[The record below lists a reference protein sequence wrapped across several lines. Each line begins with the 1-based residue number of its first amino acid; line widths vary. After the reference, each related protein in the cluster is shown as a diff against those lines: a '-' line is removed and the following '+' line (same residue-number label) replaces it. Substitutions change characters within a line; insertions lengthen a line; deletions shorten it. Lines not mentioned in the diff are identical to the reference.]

1 MNTSR
6 GSIWRKCDFHVH
18 TPFSALSNEFGSD
31 FDVYVQKLFR
41 KAIEKGVQVIGITDY
56 FTIEGYKKIR
66 QDYIEKETKLK
77 ELFDDAEIAKI
88 KDILLLANVE
98 FRLNKIVQ
106 INKFKEGE
114 LVKTET
120 GRINFHVI
128 FSDELP
134 VTTIE
139 ESFLHDLSFVYESD
153 PDEADKR
160 KPLKTANLIALGER
174 VKREQPEILGS
185 ALQVGMTHAIVDDGK
200 IMDCLAGNNDFKEK
214 YLIVI
219 PSDEDLSLIK
229 FNQQGGLVRKQL
241 LAKANAL
248 FSSNANTIS
257 FGLGEKANS
266 VDDFLK
272 EFKTLKPCIWGSDA
286 HSFEKLFEP
295 DKERNCYIKAATT
308 FEGIRQILFEPHDR
322 VYIGDYPPLFA
333 RIKASKSNYIDKL
346 TVNNLPTYDGKK
358 GVWFKDFELKLGL
371 ELIAVIGNKGK
382 GKSAIADI
390 IALLGNSHI
399 AKKDFSFLN
408 NDKFCQKGYGE
419 NFTGT
424 LTWFDK
430 MSATRGLNDN
440 IDLTGVE
447 RIKYIPQSYLEKLC
461 NSEDS
466 NFKEEINKVVFS
478 RLDDSDKL
486 GKTSFA
492 ELETY
497 KTELLSRQIDQYII
511 KLGTVNKQLDL
522 LEQKATTEFKQS
534 IENQKSIK
542 ENALTIH
549 NNEKELIIVVAN
561 PDNDTSLSAEQR
573 EKAEKVTKLG
583 QDINGLELEV
593 ELEQL
598 ALTNLKIKVSDHE
611 QLLSEING
619 VKLSFDNW
627 KADQKPFFEK
637 YQFDI
642 DKIISLQ
649 IDIKTIQAQLVTHN
663 HGVTAA
669 NIRLT
674 PVAAADPLNEKSLV
688 VRLAQLQTERAML
701 EKELEKP
708 FKDYQDYLVK
718 VKEWES
724 KQKAIVGNATTP
736 DTITFYE
743 TELAYIAKEL
753 PVEIESQKLQRRQL
767 TREVYSQKRQ
777 IQEIYNKMKLAIS
790 GILEEYSAEQNIT
803 IESSFKVDKTFYTQ
817 FFDYVYRYADFHN
830 NGDEVVR
837 KLVNKYDFDREESI
851 DELLAEVEGMDIRFK
866 ENRKVDFYNYL
877 CSLSYLK
884 PEYDLRLNNK
894 GLNQLSP
901 GEKGG
906 LLLVFYLVL
915 DKDNKPLIIDQPE
928 DNLDNQSVAEILV
941 PYIKRAKKLRQIIMV
956 THNPNL
962 AIVADAEQIIYMNID
977 KENNYVVSCD
987 AGGIEDKIMNNH
999 IVDILEGKMKAF
1011 DNRRVKYKKYPVL
1024 N

>member
-18 TPFSALSNEFGSD
+18 TPYSALSNEFGAD
-31 FDVYVQKLFR
+31 FDIYVQKLFK
-41 KAIEKGVQVIGITDY
+41 KAIEKNVQVIGITDY
-56 FTIEGYKKIR
+56 FTIEGYKKIK
-66 QDYIEKETKLK
+66 QDYLENEQKLK
-77 ELFDDAEIAKI
+77 ELFSVDEIAKI

-106 INKFKEGE
+106 VNKYKDGQ
-114 LVKTET
+114 LVKTES

-134 VTTIE
+134 ISTIE
-139 ESFLHDLSFVYESD
+139 ENFLHDLTFVYESD

-160 KPLKTANLIALGER
+160 KPLKTANLIALGE
-174 VKREQPEILGS
+174 KLKKEQKDLIGS
-185 ALQVGMTHAIVDDGK
+185 PLQVGMTHAVVDDGK
-200 IMDCLAGNNDFKEK
+200 IMDCLANNNDFKEK
-214 YLIVI
+214 FLIVI

-229 FNQQGGLVRKQL
+229 FNQQDGLTRKL
-241 LAKANAL
+241 LLTKANAL

-257 FGLGEKANS
+257 FGLGEKANC
-266 VDDFLK
+266 VEDFLK

-286 HSFEKLFEP
+286 HGFEKLFEP
-295 DKERNCYIKAATT
+295 DKERNCFIKASTT
-308 FEGIRQILFEPHDR
+308 FEGIRQILFEPQDR
-322 VYIGDYPPLFA
+322 VYIGEYPPLFA
-333 RIKASKSNYIDKL
+333 RIRASKSNYIDKL
-346 TVNNLPTYDGKK
+346 TITNLPTYDAKK
-358 GVWFKDFELKLGL
+358 GIWFKDFELKLGL
-371 ELIAVIGNKGK
+371 ELIAIIGNKGK

-399 AKKDFSFLN
+399 AKKDFSFLIN
-408 NDKFCQKGYGE
+408 EKFCQKGYAE
-419 NFTGT
+419 NFVGT

-430 MSATRGLNDN
+430 MSTTRGLNEP

-461 NSEDS
+461 NNEDS

-486 GKTSFA
+486 GKTSFS

-497 KTELLSRQIDQYII
+497 KTELLARQIDQIII
-511 KLGTVNKQLDL
+511 KLGVVNKQIDT
-522 LEQKATTEFKQS
+522 LEQKSTPEFKQS
-534 IENQKSIK
+534 LESQQRIK
-542 ENALTIH
+542 VNALELH
-549 NNEKELIIVVAN
+549 NKEKETILVVPN
-561 PDNDTSLSAEQR
+561 PDSDTSLSLDQR
-573 EKAEKVTKLG
+573 QAAEKVTKLSEAIG
-583 QDINGLELEV
+583 ALEFAIEV
-593 ELEQL
+593 EQF
-598 ALTNLKIKVSDHE
+598 ALNNLKIKVSDHDH
-611 QLLSEING
+611 LLSEIEG
-619 VKLSFDNW
+619 VRTSVDNW
-627 KADQKPFFEK
+627 KIEQQPFFEK

-642 DKIISLQ
+642 NKILTLL
-649 IDIKTIQAQLVTHN
+649 IDVKSIQDELKKINQSVTD
-663 HGVTAA
+663 A
-669 NIRLT
+669 NIKLSSI
-674 PVAAADPLNEKSLV
+674 AGSDPTNERSLIIKLGILQVEKS
-688 VRLAQLQTERAML
+688 TL

-718 VKEWES
+718 IKEWEA
-724 KQKAIVGNATTP
+724 KQKSIVGTATSA
-736 DTITFYE
+736 DTITYYQ
-743 TELAYIAKEL
+743 TELAYIANDL
-753 PVEIESQKLQRRQL
+753 PVELETQKVVRRQL
-767 TREVYSQKRQ
+767 TKDVYNQKRQ
-777 IQEIYNKMKLAIS
+777 IQEIYNKMKQAIS

-817 FFDYVYRYADFHN
+817 FFDYVYRYGDFHN

-837 KLVNKYDFDREESI
+837 KLANKYDFDKEDSI
-851 DELLAEVEGMDIRFK
+851 DELLAEVDNMDIRFK
-866 ENRKVDFYNYL
+866 ENRKIDFFNYL
-877 CSLSYLK
+877 CSLSFLK

-977 KENNYVVSCD
+977 KENDYAVSCD